1 MLRFFSNK
9 IACIYPN
16 VSDSTPEKPHQI
28 MTVFYE
34 MIWFII
40 NIIRNKKLGQIVKEL
55 FITGRL
61 NIIGLSN
68 L

>member
-1 MLRFFSNK
+1 
-9 IACIYPN
+9 
-16 VSDSTPEKPHQI
+16 

-34 MIWFII
+34 IIWFI